1 MKQKIFSLLV
11 LLMVAVSGA
20 WAQEADNCPN
30 VGQKQSRATI
40 VSRRAAAS
48 IASEVTLSFDCS
60 SASQYGVASDG
71 NFIYTSSW
79 TSASSSMFY
88 KYDLD
93 GNFVEEF
100 NISGCGYVRDM
111 TYDGTYFY
119 GVANGSV
126 IYQIDFENKTLVGTI
141 NIADMSMRGITYDP
155 VRDGFWVVGN
165 WSGPLA
171 LYNRNGNKIQEGI
184 YAGSVSGMAYYE
196 DRDGEEHILQL
207 NNNNNNVYDYNITT
221 NTNQGVVFNLNN
233 IPGPNGSSGGC
244 FIGDYKGQVCMFADV
259 QQTPNRIGIL
269 PITNAKANGN
279 LIITENAHGKVA
291 FKVGDNIVY
300 NADEGDLVTMTIT
313 PNENWAVGK
322 VTGEWIATQARAPQR
337 RTSGLGLLQDVDLT
351 FVSEDAVTRAQTYT
365 FEMQR
370 AKAEFAVK
378 YKKMLTHEDIT
389 ITVDDAIYTG
399 HALNPDVEVKD
410 GETVLVKDKDYTV
423 TFLGNTNAGT
433 GTATFKGIGDNYAGE
448 KKVEFKV
455 IKAEGLVLFYPSEV
469 EKTYGDANFTLKPN
483 TRGDGVLT
491 FASDKPEIAAVD
503 AATGEV
509 TIKSAG
515 KVTIRATMAEGDNYF
530 GDTDWC
536 ELIIAPKALADGMF
550 TQISSP
556 VYTGEPLVPNVVMKD
571 GETLMKMGTDY
582 TLDFEDNVNAGTA
595 KVTAT
600 GVGNYQGT
608 ATTTF
613 AIAQAAL
620 TAVTLEATNFVY
632 NQQEHEA
639 KVTSVKAGNLDVP
652 EDSYEVTGNKAT
664 KVGFYTVTVTGKGNF
679 KGTAQAQWSI
689 VPDAEAVFAL
699 TLDPTEFVYDGTEK
713 KPAVTVK
720 DGDAVLVEG
729 TDYTLAY
736 ANNVN
741 AGTATVTAT
750 GKGNYNCT
758 KTVEFTIKKADV
770 TMTAPTVKLGLI
782 YTAQAQTLVAAG
794 TVQGGEMQYALD
806 GENFATA
813 LPQGTDAKDYTVS
826 YKVVGDQ
833 NHNDVEAQ
841 TINVTII
848 PATLTAATLVETNLV
863 YNQLEQVAQVASVS
877 AGTLTVPEGSYE
889 VTGNKATNVGNYT
902 ATITGKGNFKGSV
915 TAQFSIVADQSVL
928 FDLTLNPT
936 EYVYDG
942 TEKRP
947 EVIVKDGETVLVE
960 NTDYTLVYANNV
972 NAGTATVTAT
982 GKGNYVGTK
991 TAEFTIK
998 KADVTMTAPTIMLGM
1013 IYTAQAQTLIAAGSA
1028 EGGEMQYALDDVN
1041 YSTTLP
1047 QGTDAKEYSVYF
1059 KVVGDQNYN
1068 DVEAQILK
1076 VTIAQAELTAA
1087 TLVETSLVYNQQE
1100 QTVQVASVMAGNLV
1114 VPADGYEVTGNKATN
1129 VGFYTATITGKGNFK
1144 GEVTAQ
1150 YGIVPDAEA
1159 VFALTLDPT
1168 EFVYDGT
1175 EKKPAV
1181 TVKVGE
1187 TVLVEDT
1194 DYTLAFENNVNAGT
1208 AKVTAT
1214 GKGNYVGTKTVE
1226 FTIAQAEITAFELA
1240 ATKFVYN
1247 KQEQVAQVVSV
1258 SAGTLVVPEEGYE
1271 VSGNK
1276 ATEVGT
1282 YTVTVAGKGNFKG
1295 ELKAQFTIVADKTAL
1310 DAAIADAADYYES
1323 IKADY
1328 ADVAATLLEVINAAK
1343 GVQADEAATQKA
1355 VDDAVEALKK
1365 AVQDAKYA
1373 VEVITSINSAKV
1385 DANSVWYDMKGR
1397 KLEGKPTKKGV
1408 YVVNG
1413 RKVVIK

>member
-1 MKQKIFSLLV
+1 MKRLMSLLA
-11 LLMVAVSGA
+11 LL
-20 WAQEADNCPN
+20 
-30 VGQKQSRATI
+30 TI
-40 VSRRAAAS
+40 VVSM
-48 IASEVTLSFDCS
+48 
-60 SASQYGVASDG
+60 SAMQ
-71 NFIYTSSW
+71 I
-79 TSASSSMFY
+79 
-88 KYDLD
+88 
-93 GNFVEEF
+93 FV
-100 NISGCGYVRDM
+100 
-111 TYDGTYFY
+111 
-119 GVANGSV
+119 
-126 IYQIDFENKTLVGTI
+126 KTLTGKTI
-141 NIADMSMRGITYDP
+141 TLDVEPSNT
-155 VRDGFWVVGN
+155 
-165 WSGPLA
+165 
-171 LYNRNGNKIQEGI
+171 
-184 YAGSVSGMAYYE
+184 
-196 DRDGEEHILQL
+196 ILQVKGL
-207 NNNNNNVYDYNITT
+207 INNKEGMPVADQRLIFAGNELDNEKTLADYNIQKESTLHLVMKIT
-221 NTNQGVVFNLNN
+221 SGFNLSVN
-233 IPGPNGSSGGC
+233 
-244 FIGDYKGQVCMFADV
+244 D
-259 QQTPNRIGIL
+259 
-269 PITNAKANGN
+269 
-279 LIITENAHGKVA
+279 NAHGTVT
-291 FKVGDNIVY
+291 FKVDDNAVTTA
-300 NADEGDLVTMTIT
+300 NEGDLVTMTIT
-313 PNENWAVGK
+313 PDENWVVGK

-378 YKKMLTHEDIT
+378 YKKMLTHEDMT
-389 ITVDDAIYTG
+389 ITVDDAVYTG

-423 TFLGNTNAGT
+423 TFMGNTNAGT

-515 KVTIRATMAEGDNYF
+515 KVTIRATIAEGDNYF

-571 GETLMKMGTDY
+571 GETLMKITTDY

-613 AIAQAAL
+613 TIAQAAL

-632 NQQEHEA
+632 NQEEHEA

-664 KVGFYTVTVTGKGNF
+664 NVGNYTVTVTGKGNF

-699 TLDPTEFVYDGTEK
+699 TLNPTEFVYDGAEK

-729 TDYTLAY
+729 TDYTLTY

-841 TINVTII
+841 TIDVTII

-877 AGTLTVPEGSYE
+877 AGTLIVPEGSYE

-936 EYVYDG
+936 EFVYDG
-942 TEKRP
+942 TEKKP
-947 EVIVKDGETVLVE
+947 EVIVKNGETVLVE
-960 NTDYTLVYANNV
+960 GTDYTLVYANNV

-998 KADVTMTAPTIMLGM
+998 KADVTMTAPTVKLGM

-1059 KVVGDQNYN
+1059 KVVGDQNHN

-1087 TLVETSLVYNQQE
+1087 TLVENSLVYNQQE

-1282 YTVTVAGKGNFKG
+1282 YTVTVTGKGNFKG

-1310 DAAIADAADYYES
+1310 DAAITDAADYYES

-1365 AVQDAKYA
+1365 AVQDAKDA

>member
-20 WAQEADNCPN
+20 WAQFSTSNRVLLSKSNPTRTL
-30 VGQKQSRATI
+30 QTPS
-40 VSRRAAAS
+40 SRRAAVIDDGWHYYDNGSYITS
-48 IASEVTLSFDCS
+48 IGTGGST
-60 SASQYGVASDG
+60 
-71 NFIYTSSW
+71 IYW
-79 TSASSSMFY
+79 GIMFPAES
-88 KYDLD
+88 LD
-93 GNFVEEF
+93 GDLLTKIAVYEDSYRNTEPITIHIYSGGNTPNQGSLLYEETVQTEHADAFHEIELKTPVLF
-100 NISGCGYVRDM
+100 NPEENLWVVVSEYGSHPASACDNTGDANGRWISL
-111 TYDGTYFY
+111 DGTNWKDLANY
-119 GVANGSV
+119 GLSYAWMLRAYIEYG
-126 IYQIDFENKTLVGTI
+126 
-141 NIADMSMRGITYDP
+141 
-155 VRDGFWVVGN
+155 
-165 WSGPLA
+165 A
-171 LYNRNGNKIQEGI
+171 LR
-184 YAGSVSGMAYYE
+184 A
-196 DRDGEEHILQL
+196 
-207 NNNNNNVYDYNITT
+207 
-221 NTNQGVVFNLNN
+221 
-233 IPGPNGSSGGC
+233 
-244 FIGDYKGQVCMFADV
+244 
-259 QQTPNRIGIL
+259 
-269 PITNAKANGN
+269 
-279 LIITENAHGKVA
+279 TENAHGKVA
-291 FKVGDNIVY
+291 FKVDGKKINSVI
-300 NADEGDLVTMTIT
+300 EGDQVTMTIT

-351 FVSEDAVTRAQTYT
+351 FVSEDAVTRAHTYT

-378 YKKMLTHEDIT
+378 YKKMLIHEDIT
-389 ITVDDAIYTG
+389 ITVDDAVYTG

-515 KVTIRATMAEGDNYF
+515 KVTIRATIAEGDNYF

-613 AIAQAAL
+613 TIAQAAL

-632 NQQEHEA
+632 NQEEHEA
-639 KVTSVKAGNLDVP
+639 KVVSVKAGNLDVP

-679 KGTAQAQWSI
+679 KGTATAQYSI
-689 VPDAEAVFAL
+689 VPDADAVFAL

-841 TINVTII
+841 TIDVTII

-889 VTGNKATNVGNYT
+889 VTGNKAVNVGNYT

-936 EYVYDG
+936 EFVYDG
-942 TEKRP
+942 TEKKP

-960 NTDYTLVYANNV
+960 NTDYTLAYANNV

-998 KADVTMTAPTIMLGM
+998 KADVTMTAPTIKLGL
-1013 IYTAQAQTLIAAGSA
+1013 IYTAQAQTLIAAGAA
-1028 EGGEMQYALDDVN
+1028 EGGEMQYALDAEN
-1041 YSTTLP
+1041 FSTTLP
-1047 QGTDAKEYSVYF
+1047 QGTDAKEYIVSY
-1059 KVVGDQNYN
+1059 KVIGDQNHN
-1068 DVEAQILK
+1068 DVEAKTLN

-1150 YGIVPDAEA
+1150 YGIVPDTEA

-1240 ATKFVYN
+1240 ADKFVYN

-1258 SAGTLVVPEEGYE
+1258 MASNLVVPEDSYE
-1271 VSGNK
+1271 VTGNK

-1282 YTVTVAGKGNFKG
+1282 YTVTVTGKGNFKG

-1310 DAAIADAADYYES
+1310 DAAITDAAAYYES

-1328 ADVAATLLEVINAAK
+1328 ADIAATLLEVINAAK

-1365 AVQDAKYA
+1365 AVQDAKDA

>member
-1 MKQKIFSLLV
+1 MKRLMSLLA
-11 LLMVAVSGA
+11 LL
-20 WAQEADNCPN
+20 
-30 VGQKQSRATI
+30 TI
-40 VSRRAAAS
+40 VVSM
-48 IASEVTLSFDCS
+48 
-60 SASQYGVASDG
+60 SAMQ
-71 NFIYTSSW
+71 I
-79 TSASSSMFY
+79 
-88 KYDLD
+88 
-93 GNFVEEF
+93 FV
-100 NISGCGYVRDM
+100 
-111 TYDGTYFY
+111 
-119 GVANGSV
+119 
-126 IYQIDFENKTLVGTI
+126 KTLTGKTI
-141 NIADMSMRGITYDP
+141 TLDVEPSNT
-155 VRDGFWVVGN
+155 
-165 WSGPLA
+165 
-171 LYNRNGNKIQEGI
+171 
-184 YAGSVSGMAYYE
+184 
-196 DRDGEEHILQL
+196 ILQVKGL
-207 NNNNNNVYDYNITT
+207 INNKEGMPVADQRLIFAGNELDNEKTLADYNIQKESTLHLVMKIT
-221 NTNQGVVFNLNN
+221 SGFNLSVN
-233 IPGPNGSSGGC
+233 
-244 FIGDYKGQVCMFADV
+244 D
-259 QQTPNRIGIL
+259 
-269 PITNAKANGN
+269 
-279 LIITENAHGKVA
+279 NAHGTVT
-291 FKVGDNIVY
+291 FKVDDNAVTTA
-300 NADEGDLVTMTIT
+300 NEGDLVTMTIT
-313 PNENWAVGK
+313 PDENWVVGK

-378 YKKMLTHEDIT
+378 YKKMLTHEDMT
-389 ITVDDAIYTG
+389 ITVDDAVYTG

-423 TFLGNTNAGT
+423 TFMGNTNAGT

-515 KVTIRATMAEGDNYF
+515 KVTIRATIAEGDNYF

-571 GETLMKMGTDY
+571 GETLMKITTDY

-613 AIAQAAL
+613 TIAQAAL

-632 NQQEHEA
+632 NQEEHEA

-664 KVGFYTVTVTGKGNF
+664 NVGNYTVTVTGKGNF

-699 TLDPTEFVYDGTEK
+699 TLNPTEFVYDGAEK

-729 TDYTLAY
+729 TDYTLTY

-841 TINVTII
+841 TIDVTII

-877 AGTLTVPEGSYE
+877 AGTLIVPEGSYE

-936 EYVYDG
+936 EFVYDG
-942 TEKRP
+942 TEKKP
-947 EVIVKDGETVLVE
+947 EVIVKNGETVLVE
-960 NTDYTLVYANNV
+960 GTDYTLVYANNV

-998 KADVTMTAPTIMLGM
+998 KADVTMTAPTVKLGM

-1059 KVVGDQNYN
+1059 KVVGDQNHN

-1087 TLVETSLVYNQQE
+1087 TLVENSLVYNQQE

-1271 VSGNK
+1271 VTGNK

-1282 YTVTVAGKGNFKG
+1282 YTVTVTGKGNFKG

-1310 DAAIADAADYYES
+1310 DAAITDAADYYES

-1365 AVQDAKYA
+1365 AVQDAKDA

>member
-1 MKQKIFSLLV
+1 MKRLMSLLA
-11 LLMVAVSGA
+11 LL
-20 WAQEADNCPN
+20 
-30 VGQKQSRATI
+30 TI
-40 VSRRAAAS
+40 VVSM
-48 IASEVTLSFDCS
+48 
-60 SASQYGVASDG
+60 SAMQ
-71 NFIYTSSW
+71 I
-79 TSASSSMFY
+79 
-88 KYDLD
+88 
-93 GNFVEEF
+93 FV
-100 NISGCGYVRDM
+100 
-111 TYDGTYFY
+111 
-119 GVANGSV
+119 
-126 IYQIDFENKTLVGTI
+126 KTLTGKTI
-141 NIADMSMRGITYDP
+141 TLDVEPSNT
-155 VRDGFWVVGN
+155 
-165 WSGPLA
+165 
-171 LYNRNGNKIQEGI
+171 
-184 YAGSVSGMAYYE
+184 
-196 DRDGEEHILQL
+196 ILQVKGL
-207 NNNNNNVYDYNITT
+207 INNKEGMPVADQRLIFAGNELDNEKTLADYNIQKESTLHLVMKIT
-221 NTNQGVVFNLNN
+221 SGFNLSVN
-233 IPGPNGSSGGC
+233 
-244 FIGDYKGQVCMFADV
+244 D
-259 QQTPNRIGIL
+259 
-269 PITNAKANGN
+269 
-279 LIITENAHGKVA
+279 NAHGTVT
-291 FKVGDNIVY
+291 FKVDDNAVTTA
-300 NADEGDLVTMTIT
+300 NEGNLVTMTIT
-313 PNENWAVGK
+313 PNENWVVGK

-351 FVSEDAVTRAQTYT
+351 FVSEEAVTRAQTYT

-389 ITVDDAIYTG
+389 ITVDDAVYTG

-515 KVTIRATMAEGDNYF
+515 KVTIRATIAEGDNYF

-613 AIAQAAL
+613 TIAQAAL

-632 NQQEHEA
+632 NQEEHEA

-664 KVGFYTVTVTGKGNF
+664 KVGTYTVTVTGKGNF

-699 TLDPTEFVYDGTEK
+699 TL
-713 KPAVTVK
+713 
-720 DGDAVLVEG
+720 
-729 TDYTLAY
+729 
-736 ANNVN
+736 N
-741 AGTATVTAT
+741 
-750 GKGNYNCT
+750 
-758 KTVEFTIKKADV
+758 
-770 TMTAPTVKLGLI
+770 
-782 YTAQAQTLVAAG
+782 
-794 TVQGGEMQYALD
+794 
-806 GENFATA
+806 
-813 LPQGTDAKDYTVS
+813 
-826 YKVVGDQ
+826 
-833 NHNDVEAQ
+833 
-841 TINVTII
+841 
-848 PATLTAATLVETNLV
+848 
-863 YNQLEQVAQVASVS
+863 
-877 AGTLTVPEGSYE
+877 
-889 VTGNKATNVGNYT
+889 
-902 ATITGKGNFKGSV
+902 
-915 TAQFSIVADQSVL
+915 
-928 FDLTLNPT
+928 
-936 EYVYDG
+936 
-942 TEKRP
+942 
-947 EVIVKDGETVLVE
+947 
-960 NTDYTLVYANNV
+960 
-972 NAGTATVTAT
+972 
-982 GKGNYVGTK
+982 
-991 TAEFTIK
+991 
-998 KADVTMTAPTIMLGM
+998 
-1013 IYTAQAQTLIAAGSA
+1013 
-1028 EGGEMQYALDDVN
+1028 
-1041 YSTTLP
+1041 
-1047 QGTDAKEYSVYF
+1047 
-1059 KVVGDQNYN
+1059 
-1068 DVEAQILK
+1068 
-1076 VTIAQAELTAA
+1076 
-1087 TLVETSLVYNQQE
+1087 
-1100 QTVQVASVMAGNLV
+1100 
-1114 VPADGYEVTGNKATN
+1114 
-1129 VGFYTATITGKGNFK
+1129 
-1144 GEVTAQ
+1144 
-1150 YGIVPDAEA
+1150 
-1159 VFALTLDPT
+1159 PT

-1282 YTVTVAGKGNFKG
+1282 YTVTVTGKGNFKG

-1310 DAAIADAADYYES
+1310 DAAITDAAAYYES

-1328 ADVAATLLEVINAAK
+1328 ADIAATLLEVINAAK

-1365 AVQDAKYA
+1365 AVQDAKDA

>member
-1 MKQKIFSLLV
+1 MKRLMSLLA
-11 LLMVAVSGA
+11 LL
-20 WAQEADNCPN
+20 
-30 VGQKQSRATI
+30 TI
-40 VSRRAAAS
+40 VVSM
-48 IASEVTLSFDCS
+48 
-60 SASQYGVASDG
+60 SAMQ
-71 NFIYTSSW
+71 I
-79 TSASSSMFY
+79 
-88 KYDLD
+88 
-93 GNFVEEF
+93 FV
-100 NISGCGYVRDM
+100 
-111 TYDGTYFY
+111 
-119 GVANGSV
+119 
-126 IYQIDFENKTLVGTI
+126 KTLTGKTI
-141 NIADMSMRGITYDP
+141 TLDVEPSNT
-155 VRDGFWVVGN
+155 
-165 WSGPLA
+165 
-171 LYNRNGNKIQEGI
+171 
-184 YAGSVSGMAYYE
+184 
-196 DRDGEEHILQL
+196 ILQVKGL
-207 NNNNNNVYDYNITT
+207 INNKEGMPVADQRLIFAGNELDNEKTLADYNIQKESTLHLVMKIT
-221 NTNQGVVFNLNN
+221 SGFNLSVN
-233 IPGPNGSSGGC
+233 
-244 FIGDYKGQVCMFADV
+244 D
-259 QQTPNRIGIL
+259 
-269 PITNAKANGN
+269 
-279 LIITENAHGKVA
+279 NAHGTVT
-291 FKVGDNIVY
+291 FKVDDNAVTTA
-300 NADEGDLVTMTIT
+300 NEGDLVTMTIT
-313 PNENWAVGK
+313 PDENWVVGK

-378 YKKMLTHEDIT
+378 YKKMLTHEDMT
-389 ITVDDAIYTG
+389 ITVDDAVYTG

-423 TFLGNTNAGT
+423 TFMGNTNAGT

-515 KVTIRATMAEGDNYF
+515 KVTIRATIAEGDNYF

-571 GETLMKMGTDY
+571 GETLMKITTDY

-613 AIAQAAL
+613 TIAQAAL

-632 NQQEHEA
+632 NQEEHEA

-664 KVGFYTVTVTGKGNF
+664 NVGNYTVTVTGKGNF

-729 TDYTLAY
+729 TDYTLTY

-841 TINVTII
+841 TIDVTII

-877 AGTLTVPEGSYE
+877 AGTLIVPEGSYE

-936 EYVYDG
+936 EFVYDG
-942 TEKRP
+942 TEKKP
-947 EVIVKDGETVLVE
+947 EVIVKNGETVLVE
-960 NTDYTLVYANNV
+960 GTDYTLVYANNV

-998 KADVTMTAPTIMLGM
+998 KADVTMTAPTVKLGL

-1059 KVVGDQNYN
+1059 KVVGDQNHN

-1087 TLVETSLVYNQQE
+1087 TLVENSLVYNQQE

-1271 VSGNK
+1271 VTGNK

-1282 YTVTVAGKGNFKG
+1282 YTVTVTGKGNFKG

-1310 DAAIADAADYYES
+1310 DAAITDAADYYES

-1365 AVQDAKYA
+1365 AVQDAKDA